1 MIYLDTHV
9 IVRLY
14 ATAAKGLSDNII
26 QLIEKEQDIRIS
38 PMARLELEYLYEI
51 GRVKES
57 AYTIVN
63 SLESSIGMTIC
74 NTKFSVISQMAEKL
88 KWTRDPLDRLIVA
101 HAKAES
107 ATLVTKDRLI
117 HEHYENASW

>member
-38 PMARLELEYLYEI
+38 PMARLELEYLYE
-51 GRVKES
+51 
-57 AYTIVN
+57 
-63 SLESSIGMTIC
+63 
-74 NTKFSVISQMAEKL
+74 
-88 KWTRDPLDRLIVA
+88 
-101 HAKAES
+101 
-107 ATLVTKDRLI
+107 
-117 HEHYENASW
+117 NASW